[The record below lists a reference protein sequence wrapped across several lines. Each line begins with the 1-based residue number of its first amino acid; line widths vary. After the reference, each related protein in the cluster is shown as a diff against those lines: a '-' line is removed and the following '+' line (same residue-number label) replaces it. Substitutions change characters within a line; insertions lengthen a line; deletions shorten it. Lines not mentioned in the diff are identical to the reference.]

1 MSAKPGTCTGS
12 ASRDIPTCAASTCGK
27 ASKVSRSA
35 RISRSAATRTTSIR
49 SAPKG
54 RRRPSPTLPP
64 TTFQQESA
72 RHRKREMTE
81 VTELM
86 RPQGEALDTKEVLLN
101 LGPQHPSTHGVLR
114 LVLELDGEYVA
125 RVDPHIGYLHRGTEK
140 LAESFTYTQIF
151 PLTDRLDYVCPPSNN
166 LAFALAVEKLLGI
179 EAPIRAQYIRVM
191 MAELARI
198 SGHLLITGALPM
210 DLGAMTALLYAMR
223 EREMIMDLLEM
234 ITGARMHT
242 SFCRVGGVREDLPEG
257 FLPKIRE
264 FCEIFPN
271 RIRDYE
277 RLLEGNRVFLSRTQ
291 GIGVISPEVG
301 IDLGLSGPNLR
312 ASGVN
317 WDIRRDE
324 PYEIYDRLD
333 FNVITRKEGDCYARW
348 QCRVEEMRES
358 VRLIEQCLDQ
368 MPEGPFQVDMPT
380 IAFPMD
386 KDRVHCSMEALIQHF
401 DLSAYG
407 FKVPKGE
414 VYSAIEAPKGELG
427 FYIISDG
434 TEKPFRMKVR
444 APSFVNLQALFGV
457 TNARYLA
464 DMIAVLGSLDPV
476 MAEVDK

>member
-1 MSAKPGTCTGS
+1 
-12 ASRDIPTCAASTCGK
+12 
-27 ASKVSRSA
+27 
-35 RISRSAATRTTSIR
+35 
-49 SAPKG
+49 
-54 RRRPSPTLPP
+54 
-64 TTFQQESA
+64 
-72 RHRKREMTE
+72 MTE
-81 VTELM
+81 VTELT
-86 RPQGEALDTKEVLLN
+86 RPEGEALNSKEVLLN

-114 LVLELDGEYVA
+114 LVLELDGEYVK

-151 PLTDRLDYVCPPSNN
+151 PLTDRLDYLCPPSNN

-210 DLGAMTALLYAMR
+210 DLGAMTALLYVMR
-223 EREMIMDLLEM
+223 EREMIMDLMEM

-242 SFCRVGGVREDLPEG
+242 SFCRVGGVREDLPDE
-257 FLPKIRE
+257 FFPKIRE

-277 RLLEGNRVFLSRTQ
+277 RLLEDNRVFLKRTQ
-291 GIGVISPEVG
+291 GIGVISAEDA

-312 ASGVN
+312 ASGVD

-333 FNVITRKEGDCYARW
+333 FNVITRTEGDCYARW
-348 QCRVEEMRES
+348 RCRVDEMRES
-358 VRLIEQCLDQ
+358 MRIIEQCIDQ

-380 IAFPMD
+380 IAFPVD
-386 KDRVHCSMEALIQHF
+386 KERVHCSMEALIQHF

-407 FKVPKGE
+407 FNVPKGRSIRQSRHPR
-414 VYSAIEAPKGELG
+414 VSWGSTSSATGRRNRFA
-427 FYIISDG
+427 
-434 TEKPFRMKVR
+434 
-444 APSFVNLQALFGV
+444 
-457 TNARYLA
+457 
-464 DMIAVLGSLDPV
+464 
-476 MAEVDK
+476 